1 MAKLEDVE
9 GIGKKYASKL
19 RKGGIGSQKQLLDV
33 GSTKKGRGEIAKN
46 SGISEKLILAWV
58 NRADLCRIKG
68 VGEEYSDLL
77 ECSGVDTVPELA
89 QRSPKN
95 LFAKMTEVNKKKKLV
110 RQLPAESKVADWVK
124 QAKKLPRVV
133 KY

>member
-9 GIGKKYASKL
+9 GIGKRYASKL
-19 RKGGIGSQKQLLDV
+19 RKGGIGSQKKLLDS
-33 GSTKKGRGEIAKN
+33 GSTKKGRKEIAKN
-46 SGISEKLILAWV
+46 CGISEKLVLAWV

-89 QRSPKN
+89 QRNAKN
-95 LFAKMTEVNKKKKLV
+95 LFAKMVEVNKKKKLE
-110 RQLPAESKVADWVK
+110 RQLPAESNVSKWIK
-124 QAKKLPRVV
+124 QAKRLRRVV